1 MADANVV
8 REASNVITSENATTF
23 YAERL
28 GLADSIE
35 PPEAAE
41 QAEPA
46 QDLEQS
52 EPEAEEE
59 ATEVEL
65 EKPKDKLNKRF
76 EKVSKR
82 ATDAEAKAAELENR
96 LRELEGRVNPQQ
108 EQAQQQ
114 QQPVYDDSKPSASQF
129 DDAFEYA
136 EALAKWSAD
145 NALRQRDAQ
154 DAQRKQ
160 QDSWLAKLEKAKAE
174 YDDWDDVVPKSKVIV
189 RDEIRDSILE
199 SEVGPQILY
208 ALASDDDYAKQL
220 AAMPIIKAL
229 KELGKLEAKFEA
241 QAEKPAIRA
250 VQEPISRSKAP
261 SPIRPLTGGRAGAD
275 VLVDTNGEFMGTPS
289 QWKAARLAGK
299 IR

>member
-8 REASNVITSENATTF
+8 REASSVITSENATTF

-82 ATDAEAKAAELENR
+82 AQEAEAKAAELENR
-96 LRELEGRVNPQQ
+96 LKELEGRVNPQQ

-114 QQPVYDDSKPSASQF
+114 QPVYDDGKPSASQF

-160 QDSWLAKLEKAKAE
+160 QDSWNAKLEKAKAE

-199 SEVGPQILY
+199 SDVGPQILY
-208 ALASDDDYAKQL
+208 ALASDNDYAKEL

-241 QAEKPAIRA
+241 VAEKPAKT
-250 VQEPISRSKAP
+250 VQEPVSRSKAP

>member
-1 MADANVV
+1 MADENVV
-8 REASNVITSENATTF
+8 KEASNVITSENATTF

-35 PPEAAE
+35 PTEAVE
-41 QAEPA
+41 ETEPA

-59 ATEVEL
+59 AKEVEL

-82 ATDAEAKAAELENR
+82 AQDAEAKAAELENR
-96 LRELEGRVNPQQ
+96 LRELESKVNPQQ
-108 EQAQQQ
+108 EQV
-114 QQPVYDDSKPSASQF
+114 QQPVQDDGKPNASQF

-145 NALRQRDAQ
+145 NALKQRDAQ
-154 DAQRKQ
+154 DAQRKL
-160 QDSWLAKLEKAKAE
+160 QDSWKAKLDKAKAE
-174 YDDWDDVVPKSKVIV
+174 YDDWDDVVPKSKVV
-189 RDEIRDSILE
+189 VSDEIRDSILE
-199 SEVGPQILY
+199 SDVGPQILY
-208 ALASDDDYAKQL
+208 ALASDDDYAKEL
-220 AAMPIIKAL
+220 AAMPIMKAL

-241 QAEKPAIRA
+241 QDEKPVAKA
-250 VQEPISRSKAP
+250 VQEPVSRSKAP
-261 SPIRPLTGGRAGAD
+261 SPIRPLTGGRVGAD

>member
-1 MADANVV
+1 MADENVV
-8 REASNVITSENATTF
+8 KEASNVITSENATTF

-35 PPEAAE
+35 PTEAVE
-41 QAEPA
+41 ETEPA

-59 ATEVEL
+59 AKEVDL

-82 ATDAEAKAAELENR
+82 AQDAEAKAAELENR
-96 LRELEGRVNPQQ
+96 LRELESKVNPQQ
-108 EQAQQQ
+108 EQV
-114 QQPVYDDSKPSASQF
+114 QQPVQDDGKPNASQF

-145 NALRQRDAQ
+145 NALKQRDAQ
-154 DAQRKQ
+154 DAQRKL
-160 QDSWLAKLEKAKAE
+160 QDSWKAKLDKAKAE
-174 YDDWDDVVPKSKVIV
+174 YDDWDDVVPKSKVV
-189 RDEIRDSILE
+189 VSDEIRDSILE
-199 SEVGPQILY
+199 SDVGPQILY
-208 ALASDDDYAKQL
+208 ALASDDDYAKEL
-220 AAMPIIKAL
+220 AAMPIMKAL

-241 QAEKPAIRA
+241 QDEKTVAKA

-261 SPIRPLTGGRAGAD
+261 SPIRPLTGGRVGAD

>member
-1 MADANVV
+1 MADENVV
-8 REASNVITSENATTF
+8 KEASNVVTSENATTF

-35 PPEAAE
+35 PPEAVE
-41 QAEPA
+41 QTEPA

-59 ATEVEL
+59 AKEVEL

-76 EKVSKR
+76 DKVSKR
-82 ATDAEAKAAELENR
+82 AQDAEAKAAELENR

-108 EQAQQQ
+108 EQVQQT
-114 QQPVYDDSKPSASQF
+114 QPVYDDSKPSASQF

-145 NALRQRDAQ
+145 NALKQRDAQ

-160 QDSWLAKLEKAKAE
+160 QDSWMAKLEKAKAE

-189 RDEIRDSILE
+189 NDELRRGILE
-199 SEVGPQILY
+199 SDVGPKILY
-208 ALASDDDYAKQL
+208 ALASDDDYAKEL
-220 AAMPIIKAL
+220 AAMPVIKAL
-229 KELGKLEAKFEA
+229 KELGKLEAKIEA
-241 QAEKPAIRA
+241 QSEKTVAKT
-250 VQEPISRSKAP
+250 VQEPVSRSKAP
-261 SPIRPLTGGRAGAD
+261 SPIKPLTGGRAGAD

>member
-1 MADANVV
+1 MADANVA
-8 REASNVITSENATTF
+8 REASSVVTSENATTF

-28 GLADSIE
+28 GLADRDE
-35 PPEAAE
+35 PTEAVE
-41 QAEPA
+41 QTEPA
-46 QDLEQS
+46 QIEEQS

-59 ATEVEL
+59 AKEVEL

-82 ATDAEAKAAELENR
+82 AENAEAKAAELENR

-108 EQAQQQ
+108 QQVQ
-114 QQPVYDDSKPSASQF
+114 QTQPVYDDGKPSASQF

-145 NALRQRDAQ
+145 NALKRRDAEE
-154 DAQRKQ
+154 ASRKQ
-160 QDSWLAKLEKAKAE
+160 QDSWNAKLEKAKAE
-174 YDDWDDVVPKSKVIV
+174 FEDWDDVVPKSTVIV

-199 SEVGPQILY
+199 SDVGPQILY
-208 ALASDDDYAKQL
+208 ALASDDDYAKEL
-220 AAMPIIKAL
+220 AAMPITKAL
-229 KELGKLEAKFEA
+229 RELGKLEAKLEA
-241 QAEKPAIRA
+241 KVEKPVAKTA
-250 VQEPISRSKAP
+250 QESVSRSKAP

-289 QWKAARLAGK
+289 QWKDARLAGK

>member
-1 MADANVV
+1 MADENVV
-8 REASNVITSENATTF
+8 KEASNVITSENATTF

-28 GLADSIE
+28 GLAESIE
-35 PPEAAE
+35 PTEAVE
-41 QAEPA
+41 PTEPA

-52 EPEAEEE
+52 EPGAEEE
-59 ATEVEL
+59 AKEVEL

-82 ATDAEAKAAELENR
+82 AQDAEAKAAELENR
-96 LRELEGRVNPQQ
+96 LRELEGRVNPQK
-108 EQAQQQ
+108 EQVQQK
-114 QQPVYDDSKPSASQF
+114 PVYDDGKPNASQF

-145 NALRQRDAQ
+145 NALKQRDVQ
-154 DAQRKQ
+154 DAQRKM
-160 QDSWLAKLEKAKAE
+160 QDSWKAKLDKAKAE
-174 YDDWDDVVPKSKVIV
+174 YDDWDDVVQSSKVV
-189 RDEIRDSILE
+189 VSDEIRDSILE
-199 SEVGPQILY
+199 SDVGPQILY
-208 ALASDDDYAKQL
+208 ALASNDDYAKEL
-220 AAMPIIKAL
+220 AEMPIMKAL

-241 QAEKPAIRA
+241 QDEKPVVKA
-250 VQEPISRSKAP
+250 VQEPVSRSKAP
-261 SPIRPLTGGRAGAD
+261 SPIKPLTGGRAGAD

>member
-1 MADANVV
+1 MADANVA
-8 REASNVITSENATTF
+8 REASSVVTSENATTF

-52 EPEAEEE
+52 ELEAEEE
-59 ATEVEL
+59 AKEVEL

-82 ATDAEAKAAELENR
+82 AQDAEAKAAELENR

-108 EQAQQQ
+108 QQVQ

-145 NALRQRDAQ
+145 NALKQRDAQ
-154 DAQRKQ
+154 DAQRRQ
-160 QDSWLAKLEKAKAE
+160 QDSWNAKLEKAKAE

-208 ALASDDDYAKQL
+208 ALASDDKFAKEL
-220 AAMPIIKAL
+220 AAMPVIKAL

-241 QAEKPAIRA
+241 VAEKPARTA
-250 VQEPISRSKAP
+250 QEPVSRSKAP

>member
-1 MADANVV
+1 MADANVA
-8 REASNVITSENATTF
+8 REASSVITSENATTF

-35 PPEAAE
+35 PTEAVEQTEPE
-41 QAEPA
+41 

-52 EPEAEEE
+52 ELEAEEE
-59 ATEVEL
+59 AREIEL

-82 ATDAEAKAAELENR
+82 AEQAEARAADLENR
-96 LRELEGRVNPQQ
+96 LREVESRVNPN
-108 EQAQQQ
+108 QQQ
-114 QQPVYDDSKPSASQF
+114 VQQPKPVYDESKPSASQF

-160 QDSWLAKLEKAKAE
+160 QDSWEAKLLKAKAE

-241 QAEKPAIRA
+241 EAEKPVRT
-250 VQEPISRSKAP
+250 VQEPVSRSKAP

>member
-1 MADANVV
+1 MADANVA
-8 REASNVITSENATTF
+8 REASNVVTSENATTF

-52 EPEAEEE
+52 ELEAEEE
-59 ATEVEL
+59 AKEVEL

-82 ATDAEAKAAELENR
+82 AQDAEAKAAELENR
-96 LRELEGRVNPQQ
+96 LKELEGRVNPQQ
-108 EQAQQQ
+108 QQVQ
-114 QQPVYDDSKPSASQF
+114 QQPVYDESKPSASQF

-145 NALRQRDAQ
+145 NALKQRDAQ

-208 ALASDDDYAKQL
+208 ALASDDKFAKEL

-241 QAEKPAIRA
+241 VAEKPART
-250 VQEPISRSKAP
+250 VQEPVSRSKAP

>member
-8 REASNVITSENATTF
+8 KEASNVITSENATTF

-35 PPEAAE
+35 PTEAVE
-41 QAEPA
+41 PTEPA

-59 ATEVEL
+59 AKEIEL

-82 ATDAEAKAAELENR
+82 AQDAEAKAAELENR
-96 LRELEGRVNPQQ
+96 LRELESRVNPQQ
-108 EQAQQQ
+108 EQVQE
-114 QQPVYDDSKPSASQF
+114 QPVQDDGKPNASQF

-145 NALRQRDAQ
+145 NALKQRDAQ
-154 DAQRKQ
+154 DAQRKM
-160 QDSWLAKLEKAKAE
+160 QDSWKAKLDKAKAE
-174 YDDWDDVVPKSKVIV
+174 YDDWDDVVPKSKVVV

-199 SEVGPQILY
+199 SDVGPQILY
-208 ALASDDDYAKQL
+208 ALASDDDYANEL
-220 AAMPIIKAL
+220 AAMPVMKAL
-229 KELGKLEAKFEA
+229 KEIGKLEARFEA
-241 QAEKPAIRA
+241 QAEKPVAKA
-250 VQEPISRSKAP
+250 VQETVSRSKAP
-261 SPIRPLTGGRAGAD
+261 SPIKPLTGGRAGAD

>member
-1 MADANVV
+1 MADANVA
-8 REASNVITSENATTF
+8 REASSVVTSENATTF

-35 PPEAAE
+35 PPEAVE
-41 QAEPA
+41 QTEPA

-59 ATEVEL
+59 AKEVEL

-82 ATDAEAKAAELENR
+82 AQDAEAKAAELENR

-108 EQAQQQ
+108 QQAPQP
-114 QQPVYDDSKPSASQF
+114 QPVYDEGKPSASQF

-136 EALAKWSAD
+136 EALARWSAD

-154 DAQRKQ
+154 DAQRRQ
-160 QDSWLAKLEKAKAE
+160 QDSWNAKLEKAKAE

-199 SEVGPQILY
+199 SDVGPQILY
-208 ALASDDDYAKQL
+208 ALASNDDFAKEL
-220 AAMPIIKAL
+220 AAMPVTKAL

-241 QAEKPAIRA
+241 VAEKPVRT
-250 VQEPISRSKAP
+250 VQEPVSRSKAP
-261 SPIRPLTGGRAGAD
+261 SPIKPLTGGRAGAD